1 MSSARSTTWSLLL
14 CALSMSLGWRIRGQF
29 GHEIGAAIAGTLGAM
44 SLVLAS
50 GREDWRRRI
59 HFFAFLGGIGWSFG
73 GSMSY
78 MKVVAFTHSSD
89 SDTVLYGFAGLFL
102 IGFLWAAL
110 GGAGTAL
117 AAALSTQQLAE
128 IFPALVTLFAAWW
141 LQGPVTDWYLSAGG
155 AIHNWYDS
163 DWLEAAV
170 ALAAMVFLML
180 IRRRTDVGTTL
191 VFCLTLGWWIGFLLL
206 VNCLGWRLN
215 PPRGDNWA
223 GCVGIFGGLMVFC
236 WCYRL
241 GAVAYVALLTGILGA
256 AGFCLGQMLKLI
268 GAYTH
273 TFAGMHVVLEWLQ
286 GLLLGAALVPGMT
299 RMNRCERVHDDVN
312 LPRWTGVVAIFFVL
326 WCIPYLNAI
335 RIPGRWMRDA
345 EFPATV
351 QGIDLVGGF
360 TESHGWIGWTEL
372 LFLPLAVMILMLII
386 RHKRRPSAFIPESW
400 LGRSQLLYLVF
411 LWAFAFL
418 SFAIEISGTLP
429 GWFVTQWFI
438 TLHILLCTWLMLAAP
453 VFEHVP
459 QHAATNFARPIRRV
473 ASAGLLALVIIAF
486 SGWGLKR
493 FLFADTFAGYFNSNH
508 VRFGPHNTND
518 MK

>member
-1 MSSARSTTWSLLL
+1 MRPSETPQAECRAKSCSTIPATGTNHLSSARSTTWSLLL

-29 GHEIGAAIAGTLGAM
+29 GHEIGAAIAGALGAM

-128 IFPALVTLFAAWW
+128 IFPALVTLLAAWW
-141 LQGPVTDWYLSAGG
+141 LQGPVTDWYVSAGG
-155 AIHNWYDS
+155 TIHNWYDS

-170 ALAAMVFLML
+170 AIAAMVFLLL
-180 IRRRTDVGTTL
+180 IRRRTDVGTSL
-191 VFCLTLGWWIGFLLL
+191 VLCLTVGWWIGFLVL
-206 VNCLGWRLN
+206 VNGLGWRLN

-223 GCVGIFGGLMVFC
+223 GCMGIFGGLMVFC
-236 WCYRL
+236 RCYRL
-241 GAVAYVALLTGILGA
+241 GAVA
-256 AGFCLGQMLKLI
+256 F
-268 GAYTH
+268 
-273 TFAGMHVVLEWLQ
+273 
-286 GLLLGAALVPGMT
+286 VPE
-299 RMNRCERVHDDVN
+299 N
-312 LPRWTGVVAIFFVL
+312 
-326 WCIPYLNAI
+326 
-335 RIPGRWMRDA
+335 
-345 EFPATV
+345 
-351 QGIDLVGGF
+351 
-360 TESHGWIGWTEL
+360 
-372 LFLPLAVMILMLII
+372 
-386 RHKRRPSAFIPESW
+386 W

-438 TLHILLCTWLMLAAP
+438 TLHALLCTWLMLASP
-453 VFEHVP
+453 VFAHVP
-459 QHAATNFARPIRRV
+459 QHATTNFAKPIRRV
-473 ASAGLLALVIIAF
+473 VSAGLLALLIISF

-493 FLFADTFAGYFNSNH
+493 FLFAGTFAGYFNSNH
-508 VRFGPHNTND
+508 VRFGPHNTNN